1 MQSINFSGLW
11 YLNDQFA
18 ERMQSIIV
26 PRLSAGYDAIPNYLI
41 NPHPSAMKGD
51 NDSPR
56 PRAGTLDYYQ
66 YFADAYRVGSVC
78 VVPMIGAMS
87 RYGQCN
93 WGTEDLAGI
102 LKAADKLESVSAHL
116 LKSDGPGGTV
126 DGTGPLADVIAG
138 LTKPVVAWTP
148 YSASAHY
155 YVISQAD
162 EIWME
167 DQTVSE
173 VGSIGVL
180 MVYVDQSAALAKAG
194 YSPTIFRADG
204 STDKALVNGIE
215 PLSDGTK
222 AEIVSQL
229 NAARRR
235 FVGAVRRGRGQKL
248 SSDEVFTGKMY
259 GPKEAIRTGLADR
272 TGTLEQA
279 IRRAAQLGK

>member
-11 YLNDQFA
+11 YLNESFA
-18 ERMQSIIV
+18 QRMQGIIV
-26 PRLSAGYDAIPNYLI
+26 PRLNAGMDAIPGYLI
-41 NPHPSAMKGD
+41 KQHPALAMSD
-51 NDSPR
+51 RDSPR
-56 PRAGTLDYYQ
+56 PRAGTSEYYQ
-66 YFADAYRVGSVC
+66 YFANVYTESSVC

-87 RYGQCN
+87 RYGECN
-93 WGTEDLAGI
+93 WGTEDLGGI
-102 LKAADKLESVSAHL
+102 LKAADKLNSVRAHL

-126 DGTGPLADVIAG
+126 DGTGPLADIIAG

-194 YSPTIFRADG
+194 YAPVIFRADG

-222 AEIVSQL
+222 AEIIASL
-229 NAARRR
+229 NAARRG
-235 FVGAVRRGRGQKL
+235 FVGAVRRGRGQLLK
-248 SSDEVFTGKMY
+248 SDSVFTGKMY
-259 GPKEAIRTGLADR
+259 SPKDAISMGMADR

-279 IRRAAQLGK
+279 IRRAAQLGR